1 MTSAYVHRISI
12 RLVATLILIASG
24 ATASTPPVP
33 TELERLV
40 DMLSTRQDARVRGLP
55 DCAKAGTVK
64 RDCGKG
70 MIKACDV
77 CPIRLTCYVKGKRK
91 KESNP
96 FDPNIASTHDFDAQL
111 EVGPELVASIA
122 ERRSLKDKE
131 FTATIR
137 VLGDKSLTLD
147 LVFRA
152 LGYFRPAASLGPR
165 PSGGSFVPSR
175 TIDPKDIDSLCT
187 GLLAPKP
194 AE

>member
-1 MTSAYVHRISI
+1 MTPTYSLRAPRVLLAAVSLV
-12 RLVATLILIASG
+12 LVAGPAF
-24 ATASTPPVP
+24 AAPP
-33 TELERLV
+33 TDLDRLV
-40 DMLSTRQDARVRGLP
+40 DMLSTRQDVRVRGLT

-131 FTATIR
+131 FSATIR
-137 VLGDKSLTLD
+137 VLGEKPLTLD

-152 LGYFRPAASLGPR
+152 LGYFRPAVYVGPR
-165 PSGGSFVPSR
+165 SSGGAFVPSR
-175 TIDPKDIDSLCT
+175 PIDPADIESLCA
-187 GLLAPKP
+187 GLLAPVP
-194 AE
+194 AK

>member
-1 MTSAYVHRISI
+1 MTTTFAKGAPRWLLAAMSLAF
-12 RLVATLILIASG
+12 VAG
-24 ATASTPPVP
+24 TASAAPP
-33 TELERLV
+33 TELDRLV
-40 DMLSTRQDARVRGLP
+40 DMLSTRQDARIRGLA

-70 MIKACDV
+70 MIKACDA
-77 CPIRLTCYVKGKRK
+77 CPITLTCYVKGKRK

-131 FTATIR
+131 FSATIR
-137 VLGDKSLTLD
+137 VLGEKPLTLD

-152 LGYFRPAASLGPR
+152 LGYFRPAVYLGPR
-165 PSGGSFVPSR
+165 SSGGAFVPSR
-175 TIDPKDIDSLCT
+175 PVDPADIESLCA
-187 GLLAPKP
+187 GLLAPAP
-194 AE
+194 AK